1 MKKLILAMSV
11 FLASSMAISAP
22 VVIGNPAGVDSLSQS
37 DVKKL
42 FLGKMKKLSN
52 GADPVV
58 IEYPDGTPIRADFHG
73 IATNK
78 SESQLQAYWSKL
90 IFTGKGTPPKEANS
104 SAEVISEVSSNPN
117 AIGYIDSSEVTGS
130 VKVLFGQ

>member
-1 MKKLILAMSV
+1 MKFLILALSV
-11 FLASSMAISAP
+11 LFISSMTFASP
-22 VVIGNPAGVDSLSQS
+22 VVIGNPAGVDSLTQS

-58 IEYPDGTPIRADFHG
+58 IEYPDGTPLRAAFHE

-90 IFTGKGTPPKEANS
+90 VFTGKGTPPKEANS
-104 SAEVISEVSSNPN
+104 AAEVISEVSSNPN
-117 AIGYIDSSEVTGS
+117 AIGYIDSSEVTGN